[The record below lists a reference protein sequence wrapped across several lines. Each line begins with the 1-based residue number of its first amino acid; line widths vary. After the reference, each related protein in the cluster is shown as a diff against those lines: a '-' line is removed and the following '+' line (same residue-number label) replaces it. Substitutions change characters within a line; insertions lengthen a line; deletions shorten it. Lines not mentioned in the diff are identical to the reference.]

1 MHRTRE
7 SWREEIAVA
16 SAPHDDDRRGRDD
29 DTLGRLVGDA
39 GAVRDAFEQ
48 MPVVLVA
55 LLRECEN
62 CEFKAEVKIN
72 HGGNSGMY
80 FRAKFGPEWPAGYE
94 AQVNNTHSDWRRT
107 GSLYRFADIKEQL
120 IPDDTWWTQQVIA
133 NGNHIIIKVND

>member
-55 LLRECEN
+55 LAGPDHRIVAMNAAYRSFTGRSGVIGVPCREAFPEIGGQQIYELLERGYATGAPETRQEWRTQLFLRP
-62 CEFKAEVKIN
+62 
-72 HGGNSGMY
+72 
-80 FRAKFGPEWPAGYE
+80 R
-94 AQVNNTHSDWRRT
+94 
-107 GSLYRFADIKEQL
+107 
-120 IPDDTWWTQQVIA
+120 
-133 NGNHIIIKVND
+133 